1 MRRLSRATWITL
13 AKIGLVVVLAYV
25 LYRQLWGGAHWE
37 TFLAF
42 WTTERWQENR
52 LYLLFTLLLMPL
64 NWTLETAKWW
74 VLLRPLYPS
83 PFAKAFIAV
92 LNGISL
98 SLFTPH
104 RIGEYGGRILNY
116 PAVGHTKVIMA
127 SLVANFGQLLCLIS
141 AGFIGIIFW
150 GRSFFQA
157 FGIVYDVAL
166 YVGGPILV
174 FLWWGFFS
182 IRRFLPWIQRISWP
196 TWLRWVPKTLEHARQ
211 FNKILLVQSAAMAAI
226 RFLIYSIQFVCLL
239 LFFGLD
245 VPWHILLNGVF
256 VIYLLQ
262 SGLPL
267 PPALGLLTRG
277 ELGVLIWQNY
287 EVNPLAILA
296 ASIALFIINL
306 AIPALLGLMV
316 IVKTNVT
323 KSLQYVER
331 AD

>member
-1 MRRLSRATWITL
+1 MRWLNRRAWITV
-13 AKIGLVVVLAYV
+13 AKIGLVLLLAYI
-25 LYRQLWGGAHWE
+25 LYRQLWGGAHWD

-42 WTTERWQENR
+42 WTVERWQENR
-52 LYLLFTLLLMPL
+52 FYLLLTILLMPL
-64 NWTLETAKWW
+64 NWSLETAKWW
-74 VLLRPLYPS
+74 ILLRPLYPS
-83 PFAKAFIAV
+83 PYSKAFVAV

-116 PAVGHTKVIMA
+116 PAVGHAKVIMA
-127 SLVANFGQLLCLIS
+127 SLVANFGQLLCLIT
-141 AGFIGIIFW
+141 AGFVGIIFW
-150 GRSFFQA
+150 GRSFFHE
-157 FGIVYDVAL
+157 FGIVYDVGL
-166 YVGGPILV
+166 YLGGPILV
-174 FLWWGFFS
+174 LLWWGFFS
-182 IRRFLPWIQRISWP
+182 IRRFLPWVQHITWP
-196 TWLRWVPKTLEHARQ
+196 TWLRWIPKTLDHARQ
-211 FNKILLVQSAAMAAI
+211 FNKTLLVQSAAMAAI
-226 RFLIYSIQFVCLL
+226 RFLIYSMQFVCLL

-296 ASIALFIINL
+296 ASMALFIINL

-323 KSLQYVER
+323 KSLQYEER

>member
-1 MRRLSRATWITL
+1 MRWLNRTIWITT
-13 AKIGLVVVLAYV
+13 AKVGLVFVLSYV
-25 LYRQLWGGAHWE
+25 LYRQLWGGAHWD
-37 TFLAF
+37 TFLEF
-42 WTTERWQENR
+42 WTKERWQENR
-52 LYLLFTLLLMPL
+52 NYLIITLFLMPL
-64 NWTLETAKWW
+64 NWSLETAKWW
-74 VLLRPLYPS
+74 ILLRPIYPS
-83 PFAKAFIAV
+83 PYRKAFIAV

-116 PAVGHTKVIMA
+116 PPAGHAKVIMA
-127 SLVANFGQLLCLIS
+127 SLVANFGQLLCLIT
-141 AGFIGIIFW
+141 AGFIGIVFW
-150 GRSFFQA
+150 GRSFFTGI
-157 FGIVYDVAL
+157 GIVYDVGL
-166 YVGGPILV
+166 FIGGPILV

-182 IRRFLPWIQRISWP
+182 IRRFLPWIQSVSWSR
-196 TWLRWVPKTLEHARQ
+196 WLRWIPKTLEHAQQ
-211 FNKILLVQSAAMAAI
+211 FNKTLLVQSAAMAAL

-239 LFFGLD
+239 AFFGLN

-256 VIYLLQ
+256 VIYLVQ

-323 KSLQYVER
+323 KSLQYEER

>member
-1 MRRLSRATWITL
+1 MQRLNRATWITV
-13 AKIGLVVVLAYV
+13 AKIGLVLLLAYV
-25 LYRQLWGGAHWE
+25 LYRQLWGGAHWN
-37 TFLAF
+37 TFLNF
-42 WTTERWQENR
+42 WTKERWEENR
-52 LYLLFTLLLMPL
+52 HYLLFTLFLMPL
-64 NWTLETAKWW
+64 NWSLETAKWW
-74 VLLRPLYPS
+74 ILLRPIYPS
-83 PFAKAFIAV
+83 SYNRAFIAV

-104 RIGEYGGRILNY
+104 RIGEYGGRLLTY
-116 PAVGHTKVIMA
+116 PTGGHAKVIMA
-127 SLVANFGQLLCLIS
+127 SLVANMGQLLCLITG
-141 AGFIGIIFW
+141 GFVGIIFW
-150 GRSFFQA
+150 GRSFFQE
-157 FGIVYDVAL
+157 FGIVYDVGL
-166 YVGGPILV
+166 YIGGPILV
-174 FLWWGFFS
+174 LLWWGFFS
-182 IRRFLPWIQRISWP
+182 IRRILPWIQSFPWP
-196 TWLRWVPKTLEHARQ
+196 AWLQWVPHSLEHARP
-211 FNKILLVQSAAMAAI
+211 FDKTLLVQSAAMATL

-239 LFFGLD
+239 IFFGLNI
-245 VPWHILLNGVF
+245 PWHILLNGVF

-267 PPALGLLTRG
+267 PPTLGLLTRG

-323 KSLQYVER
+323 KSLQYEER